1 LYQLLPS
8 PLNEPVIHPPS
19 ERVSENFALTEFSE
33 VREFGFLRS

>member
-19 ERVSENFALTEFSE
+19 ERDSANFAMTAFYE
-33 VREFGFLRS
+33 VRV